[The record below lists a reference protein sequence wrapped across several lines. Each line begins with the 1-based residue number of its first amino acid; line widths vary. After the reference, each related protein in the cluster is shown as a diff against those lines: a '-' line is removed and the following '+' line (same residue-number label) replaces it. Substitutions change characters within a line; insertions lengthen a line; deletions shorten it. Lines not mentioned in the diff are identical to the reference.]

1 MNRSSIDRHRQRSLS
16 RAGLLVASMLV
27 LSACGGGDA
36 PQPLA
41 ELPLTAYQPNPAA
54 PPSLLLDVAVWSG
67 NAQLTDGPRY
77 YVAAGAEGMD
87 VHLGDGRHLQR
98 LGRAR
103 VGRLAPVEGVPIDD
117 RQVTILAGADED
129 TGQLHWYALDAA
141 SGALQRMPPIDS
153 VISGGVAALCAQ
165 RDAATGRSFLMAVT
179 MDAHLERWEVQ
190 AHSERVPG
198 KPHRVAAVIE
208 RRLPLP
214 RTGLSCSAHPTNG
227 TIWILDDTH
236 QLQQV
241 ALAGEPDALPDVTL
255 IILGDD
261 VILRDIAWLAR
272 ADEPPLL
279 LATDTAGRRLWVLS
293 EAGQELGSLPLPLA
307 VSAVA
312 ASHGALA
319 FLAGDDGS
327 LLFAPWPEVA
337 KRLELTGPGR

>member
-1 MNRSSIDRHRQRSLS
+1 M
-16 RAGLLVASMLV
+16 AGLLVASTLV

-36 PQPLA
+36 PQGLA

-54 PPSLLLDVAVWSG
+54 PSSLLLDVAVWSG
-67 NAQLTDGPRY
+67 NSQLADSPRY
-77 YVAAGAEGMD
+77 YLAAGAAGMD
-87 VHLGDGRHLQR
+87 VQLGDGRHLQR
-98 LGRAR
+98 LGRAPI
-103 VGRLAPVEGVPIDD
+103 GRLALVEGVPIDG
-117 RQVTILAGADED
+117 RLVTILAGADED
-129 TGQLHWYALDAA
+129 TGQLHWYALDAG

-165 RDAATGRSFLMAVT
+165 QDAATGRSFLLAMT

-190 AHSERVPG
+190 ALSERVPG

-214 RTGLSCSAHPTNG
+214 RAGLSCSAHPTNG
-227 TIWILDDTH
+227 TIWMLDDTQ

-241 ALAGEPDALPDVTL
+241 SLSSEPDALPDVTRVVQ
-255 IILGDD
+255 GDD

-272 ADEPPLL
+272 AGEPPLL
-279 LATDTAGRRLWVLS
+279 LATDTAGTRLWVLS
-293 EAGQELGSLPLPLA
+293 EAGHVLGRLPLPRP

-319 FLAGDDGS
+319 FLASDDGS
-327 LLFAPWPEVA
+327 LLLTPWQEVA
-337 KRLELTGPGR
+337 KRLEPTGPDR